1 MIRYPYRKHNKKSG
15 AGKNNGNS
23 PRYLKIDTCLETNLQ
38 QIKKLTSDS
47 PDFLMRRFK
56 LGLRAEVPAAI
67 VFLDSM
73 AKTDTVN
80 ELIMRSMLSRPS
92 AEVAAEA
99 ENAEALYVRI
109 QSHAL
114 ALGEVK
120 DCDDWSSMME
130 QLLMGTRS
138 SYWKAAKKRLRAA
151 RVGER
156 HAQSASQQHRQSSED
171 RKRDL

>member
-1 MIRYPYRKHNKKSG
+1 
-15 AGKNNGNS
+15 
-23 PRYLKIDTCLETNLQ
+23 
-38 QIKKLTSDS
+38 
-47 PDFLMRRFK
+47 MRRFK
-56 LGLRAEVPAAI
+56 LGLRADVPAAI

-99 ENAEALYVRI
+99 ENAEALYARI

-114 ALGEVK
+114 APGEVK
-120 DCDDWSSMME
+120 DCDNWSSMME
-130 QLLMGTRS
+130 QLLMGDTIILLEGCEKSDCVRHA
-138 SYWKAAKKRLRAA
+138 W
-151 RVGER
+151 GER

>member
-1 MIRYPYRKHNKKSG
+1 MIRYPYRKHNRKLG
-15 AGKNNGNS
+15 ADKNNGNS
-23 PRYLKIDTCLETNLQ
+23 PRYLKIETCLETNLQ

-47 PDFLMRRFK
+47 PDFLIRRFK
-56 LGLRAEVPAAI
+56 VGIKANVPAAI

-92 AEVAAEA
+92 AELAAEV
-99 ENAEALYVRI
+99 ESAEALYARI

-130 QLLMGTRS
+130 QLLMGDTIILLEGCPKAIACGTR
-138 SYWKAAKKRLRAA
+138 
-151 RVGER
+151 GER
-156 HAQSASQQHRQSSED
+156 HAR
-171 RKRDL
+171 